1 LTAEVGAEK
10 PALKVG
16 VIGLGAM
23 GAPMAKHLAAAGL
36 LVAVWNRTAQRAV
49 ALADAL
55 AETCDVP
62 VADDPAALAGAC
74 NVLLTCVSA
83 DPDLEAVLRAALPGL
98 APGDTVVDTSTVSPT
113 LTRRLAA
120 ELADRDIAFVD
131 APVSGG
137 VEGARQGTLSVMAG
151 GDSADIERIR
161 PVLEAISAR
170 MTHMGPAGA
179 GQATKA
185 VNQVMVAGI
194 NEAVCEALAFG
205 EKLNLPS
212 ERLIEVLSAGA
223 AGNWFL
229 DHRGSTMLAD
239 QFEPGF
245 KCGLLLKD
253 LRICEALAQELDMSL
268 SVTETAIEDYR
279 QLVNDGGFDEDTSAL
294 IRLKRVSERQRD

>member
-1 LTAEVGAEK
+1 MSAERPE
-10 PALKVG
+10 LKVG

-23 GAPMAKHLAAAGL
+23 GAPMARHLATAGL
-36 LVAVWNRTAQRAV
+36 LAGVWNRTTDRAT
-49 ALADAL
+49 ALADEL
-55 AETCDVP
+55 GVP
-62 VADDPAALAGAC
+62 AADGPAALAQSC

-83 DPDLEAVLRAALPGL
+83 DGDLEAVIHAALPGL
-98 APGDTVVDTSTVSPT
+98 VSGDTVIDTSTVSPT
-113 LTRRLAA
+113 VTRTIAADLA
-120 ELADRDIAFVD
+120 ERGIGYVD

-137 VEGARQGTLSVMAG
+137 VEGARKGTLSVMAG
-151 GDSADIERIR
+151 GDSAEIERIR

-170 MTHMGPAGA
+170 ITHMGPVGA

-229 DHRGSTMLAD
+229 DHRGRTMLAD
-239 QFEPGF
+239 RFEPGF

-253 LRICEALAQELDMSL
+253 LGICRALAQELDMSL
-268 SVTETAIEDYR
+268 SMTDAAIEDYR
-279 QLVNDGGFDEDTSAL
+279 KLVDDGGFDDDTSAL
-294 IRLKRVSERQRD
+294 IRLKRTAARQSD

>member
-1 LTAEVGAEK
+1 VNDLAT
-10 PALKVG
+10 G

-23 GAPMAKHLAAAGL
+23 GAPMARHLASAGL
-36 LVAVWNRTAQRAV
+36 LAGVWNRTTEKAG
-49 ALADAL
+49 ALAREL
-55 AETCDVP
+55 NVT
-62 VADDPAALAGAC
+62 VAADPAALAARSK
-74 NVLLTCVSA
+74 VLLTCVSA
-83 DPDLEAVLRAALPGL
+83 DVDLQAVIAAALPGL
-98 APGDTVVDTSTVSPT
+98 RAGSVVVDTSTVSPT
-113 LTRRLAA
+113 TTRALAA
-120 ELADRDIAFVD
+120 QLAKAGVALVD

-137 VEGARQGTLSVMAG
+137 VEGARKGTLSVMAG

-170 MTHMGPAGA
+170 VTHMGPTGS

-194 NEAVCEALAFG
+194 NEAVCEALAFS

-229 DHRGSTMLAD
+229 DHRGRTMLAD
-239 QFEPGF
+239 NFEPGF

-253 LRICEALAQELDMSL
+253 LRICDGLARELDMSL
-268 SVTETAIEDYR
+268 PVTASALEDYR
-279 QLVNDGGFDEDTSAL
+279 VIVEEGGFDDDTSAL
-294 IRLKRVSERQRD
+294 IRRKRAAE

>member
-1 LTAEVGAEK
+1 M
-10 PALKVG
+10 KVG

-23 GAPMAKHLAAAGL
+23 GAPMARHLTAAGL
-36 LVAVWNRTAQRAV
+36 LAAVWNRTAHRAV
-49 ALADAL
+49 TLVEALADSPVDSPMHARKVQIANDPEAL
-55 AETCDVP
+55 A
-62 VADDPAALAGAC
+62 AAC
-74 NVLLTCVSA
+74 NVVLTCVSA
-83 DPDLEAVLRAALPGL
+83 DADLDAVLTAALPGL
-98 APGDTVVDTSTVSPT
+98 APGDTVIDTSTVSPT
-113 LTRRLAA
+113 LTRRLAGD
-120 ELADRDIAFVD
+120 LADRGIAFVD

-137 VEGARQGTLSVMAG
+137 VEGARKGTLSVMAG
-151 GDSADIERIR
+151 GDSADIGRIR

-170 MTHMGPAGA
+170 ITHMGPAGA

-229 DHRGSTMLAD
+229 DHRGITMLAD

-268 SVTETAIEDYR
+268 AVTQAAIEDYR
-279 QLVNDGGFDEDTSAL
+279 QLVEDGGFDDDTSAL
-294 IRLKRVSERQRD
+294 IRLKRLAERRRD

>member
-1 LTAEVGAEK
+1 MSAELSAEQ
-10 PALKVG
+10 PELKVG

-23 GAPMAKHLAAAGL
+23 GAPMARHLAGAELLAG
-36 LVAVWNRTAQRAV
+36 VWNRTASRAT
-49 ALADAL
+49 ALADELGKAV
-55 AETCDVP
+55 AE
-62 VADDPAALAGAC
+62 DPAALARSC

-83 DPDLEAVLRAALPGL
+83 DDDLHAVIHAALPGL
-98 APGDTVVDTSTVSPT
+98 SAGDVVIDTSTVSPT
-113 LTRRLAA
+113 ITRKLAA
-120 ELADRDIAFVD
+120 ELAEQGVGYVD

-137 VEGARQGTLSVMAG
+137 VEGARKGTLSVMAG
-151 GDSADIERIR
+151 GESAEIERIR

-170 MTHMGPAGA
+170 ITHMGPVGS

-229 DHRGSTMLAD
+229 DHRGRTMLAD

-253 LRICEALAQELDMSL
+253 LEICRSLAQELDMSL
-268 SVTETAIEDYR
+268 VMTDAATEDYR
-279 QLVNDGGFDEDTSAL
+279 TLVDDGGFDEDTSAL
-294 IRLKRVSERQRD
+294 IRLKRASERQRD

>member
-1 LTAEVGAEK
+1 VSAEQPE
-10 PALKVG
+10 LNVG

-23 GAPMAKHLAAAGL
+23 GAPMARHLAAAGL
-36 LVAVWNRTAQRAV
+36 LAGVWNRTTERAMT
-49 ALADAL
+49 LADDL
-55 AETCDVP
+55 G
-62 VADDPAALAGAC
+62 VAAASDPAALARSS

-83 DPDLEAVLRAALPGL
+83 DQDLEAVIQAALPGL
-98 APGDTVVDTSTVSPT
+98 ASGDIVIDTSTVSPT
-113 LTRRLAA
+113 VTRKLS
-120 ELADRDIAFVD
+120 ADLVAQGIGLVD

-137 VEGARQGTLSVMAG
+137 VEGARKGTLSVMAG
-151 GDSADIERIR
+151 GDCADIERIR

-170 MTHMGPAGA
+170 ITHMGPVGS

-229 DHRGSTMLAD
+229 DHRGRTMLAD
-239 QFEPGF
+239 RFEPGF

-253 LRICEALAQELDMSL
+253 LGICRSLAQELDMSL
-268 SVTETAIEDYR
+268 TMTDAAIEDYQR
-279 QLVNDGGFDEDTSAL
+279 LVDDGGFDEDTSAL
-294 IRLKRVSERQRD
+294 IRLKRMTERRRD

>member
-1 LTAEVGAEK
+1 MSELQ
-10 PALKVG
+10 VG

-23 GAPMAKHLAAAGL
+23 GAPMARHLAAAGL
-36 LVAVWNRTAQRAV
+36 LHRVWNRTRAT
-49 ALADAL
+49 ADAL
-55 AETCDVP
+55 GEELSVP
-62 VADDPAALAGAC
+62 VAASPEDLAAAC
-74 NVLLTCVSA
+74 NVVLTCVSA
-83 DPDLEAVLRAALPGL
+83 DQDLEAVLDACRPGL
-98 APGDTVVDTSTVSPT
+98 GDGDTVVDTSTVSPT

-120 ELADRDIAFVD
+120 DLADRGVAYVD

-151 GDSADIERIR
+151 GDSADISRIR

-170 MTHMGPAGA
+170 LTVMGPVGA

-194 NEAVCEALAFG
+194 AEAVCEALAFS

-229 DHRGSTMLAD
+229 DHRGRTMLAD
-239 QFEPGF
+239 RFEPGF
-245 KCGLLLKD
+245 KSGLLVKD
-253 LRICEALAQELDMSL
+253 LRICQSLARELNIELPMVDAAIGDYEALLEA
-268 SVTETAIEDYR
+268 
-279 QLVNDGGFDEDTSAL
+279 GGFDEDTSAL
-294 IRLKRVSERQRD
+294 IRIKRGPEDVQ

>member
-1 LTAEVGAEK
+1 MSELQ
-10 PALKVG
+10 VG

-23 GAPMAKHLAAAGL
+23 GAPMARHLAAAGL
-36 LVAVWNRTAQRAV
+36 LHRVWNRTRAT
-49 ALADAL
+49 ADAL
-55 AETCDVP
+55 GEELSVP
-62 VADDPAALAGAC
+62 VAASPEDLAAAC
-74 NVLLTCVSA
+74 NVVLTCVSA
-83 DPDLEAVLRAALPGL
+83 DRDLEAVLDACRPGL
-98 APGDTVVDTSTVSPT
+98 GDGDTVVDTSTVSPT

-120 ELADRDIAFVD
+120 DLADRGVAYVD

-151 GDSADIERIR
+151 GDSADISRIR

-170 MTHMGPAGA
+170 LTVMGPVGA

-194 NEAVCEALAFG
+194 AEAVCEALAFS

-229 DHRGSTMLAD
+229 DHRGRTMLAD
-239 QFEPGF
+239 RFEPGF
-245 KCGLLLKD
+245 KSGLLVKD
-253 LRICEALAQELDMSL
+253 LRICQSLARELNIELPMVDAAIGDYEALLEA
-268 SVTETAIEDYR
+268 
-279 QLVNDGGFDEDTSAL
+279 GGFDEDTSAL
-294 IRLKRVSERQRD
+294 IRIKRGPEDVQ

>member
-1 LTAEVGAEK
+1 VSAEQPE
-10 PALKVG
+10 LKVG

-23 GAPMAKHLAAAGL
+23 GAPMARHLAAAGL
-36 LVAVWNRTAQRAV
+36 LAGVWNRTTDRAM
-49 ALADAL
+49 ALADELGLPAT
-55 AETCDVP
+55 E
-62 VADDPAALAGAC
+62 DPAALARSC

-83 DPDLEAVLRAALPGL
+83 DGDLEAVIHAALPGL
-98 APGDTVVDTSTVSPT
+98 ADDDTVIDTSTVSPT
-113 LTRRLAA
+113 VTRKLSADLA
-120 ELADRDIAFVD
+120 EHGVRYVD

-137 VEGARQGTLSVMAG
+137 VEGARKGTLSVMAG

-170 MTHMGPAGA
+170 ITHMGPVGS

-229 DHRGSTMLAD
+229 DHRGRTMLAD
-239 QFEPGF
+239 RFEPGF

-253 LRICEALAQELDMSL
+253 LDICRSLAQELDMSL
-268 SVTETAIEDYR
+268 TMTDAAIEDYQR
-279 QLVNDGGFDEDTSAL
+279 LVDEGGFDEDTSAL
-294 IRLKRVSERQRD
+294 IRLKRAPARQRD

>member
-1 LTAEVGAEK
+1 MNDLAT
-10 PALKVG
+10 G

-23 GAPMAKHLAAAGL
+23 GAPMARHLAAAGL
-36 LVAVWNRTAQRAV
+36 LAGVWNRTGEKSRQ
-49 ALADAL
+49 LA
-55 AETCDVP
+55 AELNVP
-62 VADDPAALAGAC
+62 AATDPAALAAQC

-83 DPDLEAVLRAALPGL
+83 DDDLREVIAASLPGL
-98 APGDTVVDTSTVSPT
+98 RRGSVVVDTSTVSPVT
-113 LTRRLAA
+113 SRALAA
-120 ELADRDIAFVD
+120 ELAEAGVALVD

-137 VEGARQGTLSVMAG
+137 VEGARKGTLSVMAG

-170 MTHMGPAGA
+170 VTHMGPVGA

-194 NEAVCEALAFG
+194 NEAVCEALAFS

-229 DHRGSTMLAD
+229 DHRGRTMLAD
-239 QFEPGF
+239 NFEPGF

-253 LRICEALAQELDMSL
+253 LRICDGLARELDISL
-268 SVTETAIEDYR
+268 PVTESALEDYR
-279 QLVNDGGFDEDTSAL
+279 KIVDEGGFDDDTSAL
-294 IRLKRVSERQRD
+294 IRRKRAMD

>member
-1 LTAEVGAEK
+1 MSAERPE
-10 PALKVG
+10 LKVG

-23 GAPMAKHLAAAGL
+23 GAPMARHLATAGL
-36 LVAVWNRTAQRAV
+36 LAGVWNRTTDRAT
-49 ALADAL
+49 AL
-55 AETCDVP
+55 AEELGV
-62 VADDPAALAGAC
+62 PAADGPADLAQSC

-83 DPDLEAVLRAALPGL
+83 DGDLEAVIHAALPGL
-98 APGDTVVDTSTVSPT
+98 VSGDTVIDTSTVSPT
-113 LTRRLAA
+113 VTRTIAADLA
-120 ELADRDIAFVD
+120 ERGIGYVD

-137 VEGARQGTLSVMAG
+137 VEGARKGTLSVMAG
-151 GDSADIERIR
+151 GDSTEIERIR

-170 MTHMGPAGA
+170 ITHMGPVGA

-229 DHRGSTMLAD
+229 DHRGRTMLAD
-239 QFEPGF
+239 RFEPGF

-253 LRICEALAQELDMSL
+253 LGICRALAQELDMSL
-268 SVTETAIEDYR
+268 SMTDAAIEDYR
-279 QLVNDGGFDEDTSAL
+279 KLVDDGGFDDDTSAL
-294 IRLKRVSERQRD
+294 IRLKRTAARQSD

>member
-1 LTAEVGAEK
+1 
-10 PALKVG
+10 
-16 VIGLGAM
+16 
-23 GAPMAKHLAAAGL
+23 
-36 LVAVWNRTAQRAV
+36 
-49 ALADAL
+49 
-55 AETCDVP
+55 
-62 VADDPAALAGAC
+62 
-74 NVLLTCVSA
+74 VSA
-83 DPDLEAVLRAALPGL
+83 DGDLEAVIGAASPGL
-98 APGDTVVDTSTVSPT
+98 SSGDTVIDTSTVSPT
-113 LTRRLAA
+113 VTETLAG
-120 ELADRDIAFVD
+120 ELARQGIGYVD

-137 VEGARQGTLSVMAG
+137 VEGARKGTLSVMAG
-151 GDSADIERIR
+151 GDSAEIERIR

-170 MTHMGPAGA
+170 ITHMGPVGS

-229 DHRGSTMLAD
+229 DHRGKTMLAD

-253 LRICEALAQELDMSL
+253 LEICRSLAQELDMSL
-268 SVTETAIEDYR
+268 VMTDAATEDYR
-279 QLVNDGGFDEDTSAL
+279 RLVDDGGFDEDTSAL
-294 IRLKRVSERQRD
+294 IRLKRASERQRD

>member
-1 LTAEVGAEK
+1 VSAEQPE
-10 PALKVG
+10 LKVG

-23 GAPMAKHLAAAGL
+23 GAPMAGHLAAAGL
-36 LVAVWNRTAQRAV
+36 LAGVWNRTTERAT
-49 ALADAL
+49 ALADDL
-55 AETCDVP
+55 GVP
-62 VADDPAALAGAC
+62 VAGDPASLARSC

-83 DPDLEAVLRAALPGL
+83 DHDLEAVIHAALPGL
-98 APGDTVVDTSTVSPT
+98 NSGDLVIDASTVSPT
-113 LTRRLAA
+113 VTRKLSAGLA
-120 ELADRDIAFVD
+120 ERGIGLVD

-137 VEGARQGTLSVMAG
+137 VEGARKGTLSVMAG
-151 GDSADIERIR
+151 GDSAEIERIR

-170 MTHMGPAGA
+170 ITHMGPVGS

-229 DHRGSTMLAD
+229 DHRGRTMLAD
-239 QFEPGF
+239 RFEPGF

-253 LRICEALAQELDMSL
+253 LGICRSLAQELDMSL
-268 SVTETAIEDYR
+268 SMTDAAIEDYQR
-279 QLVNDGGFDEDTSAL
+279 LVDDGGFDDDTSAL
-294 IRLKRVSERQRD
+294 IRLKRMTERRRD

>member
-1 LTAEVGAEK
+1 MSAERPE
-10 PALKVG
+10 LKVG

-23 GAPMAKHLAAAGL
+23 GAPMARHLATAGL
-36 LVAVWNRTAQRAV
+36 LAGVWNRTTDRAT
-49 ALADAL
+49 AL
-55 AETCDVP
+55 AEELGV
-62 VADDPAALAGAC
+62 PAADGPADLAQSC

-83 DPDLEAVLRAALPGL
+83 DGDLEAVIHAALPGL
-98 APGDTVVDTSTVSPT
+98 VSGDTVIDTSTVSPT
-113 LTRRLAA
+113 VTRTIAADLA
-120 ELADRDIAFVD
+120 ERGIGYVD

-137 VEGARQGTLSVMAG
+137 VEGARKGTLSVMAG
-151 GDSADIERIR
+151 GDSAEIERIR

-170 MTHMGPAGA
+170 ITHMGPVGA

-229 DHRGSTMLAD
+229 DHRGRTMLAD
-239 QFEPGF
+239 RFEPGF

-253 LRICEALAQELDMSL
+253 LGICRALAQELDMSL
-268 SVTETAIEDYR
+268 SMTDAAIEDYR
-279 QLVNDGGFDEDTSAL
+279 KLVDDGGFDDDTSAL
-294 IRLKRVSERQRD
+294 IRLKRTAARQSD